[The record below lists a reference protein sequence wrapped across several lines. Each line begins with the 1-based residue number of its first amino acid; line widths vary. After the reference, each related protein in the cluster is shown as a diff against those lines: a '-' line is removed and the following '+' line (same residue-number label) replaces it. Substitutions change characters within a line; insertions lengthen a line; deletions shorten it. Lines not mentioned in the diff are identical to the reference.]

1 MDDLA
6 EELGISK
13 KTLYAHFPGKIDL
26 LEAVLADKFSSVE
39 AALKEATRAH
49 PDDFPA
55 TLHELLA
62 GTQRELDEIKPPF
75 VRDMRQKARSA
86 RRNGAQGCSGQS
98 HYRDFAGDGSS
109 DHESAKDGRARD
121 DAERRLH
128 RNSQDCSRRSAYTK
142 RTENV
147 NMLFVRQDRQSVYAA
162 GALALLL
169 LSAGCSDPKKDRFQG
184 YVEGEFV
191 YVASPLAGQLETL
204 SVQRGQQ
211 VTTGQP
217 LFALDEITEKA
228 AREQIEAALV
238 LSERELARQEKLF
251 RTGVA
256 ATQDLD
262 RARSA
267 RDQDKRRL
275 DQTNWSFDQKK
286 QAAPQS
292 GLVYDTL
299 FRQGEWVAAGK
310 PVVVLLPP
318 QNIKVRAFIPETR
331 VGSIHYGNI
340 ARVKVDGVKDSF
352 VGKVSYISPRAEYTP
367 PVIYSRETRAKL
379 VFMVELIFDAQA
391 AANLHPGQPVDVEF
405 EPK

>member
-1 MDDLA
+1 M
-6 EELGISK
+6 
-13 KTLYAHFPGKIDL
+13 
-26 LEAVLADKFSSVE
+26 
-39 AALKEATRAH
+39 
-49 PDDFPA
+49 
-55 TLHELLA
+55 
-62 GTQRELDEIKPPF
+62 
-75 VRDMRQKARSA
+75 
-86 RRNGAQGCSGQS
+86 
-98 HYRDFAGDGSS
+98 
-109 DHESAKDGRARD
+109 
-121 DAERRLH
+121 
-128 RNSQDCSRRSAYTK
+128 
-142 RTENV
+142 
-147 NMLFVRQDRQSVYAA
+147 YAA

-286 QAAPQS
+286 QATPQS